1 MKIKKKVLVD
11 FLTKARMEGE
21 QMIDECILDFQKDGL
36 KIDANSPSKQ
46 TRTMS
51 WIKASAFK
59 EYDAIGKV
67 GMNDLSNAVRV
78 FDRFGEFLNITVEGN
93 LMNIKSEGKKVDIE
107 LVAET
112 FLSTDSGAP
121 KLEFAE
127 TFIIPGTR
135 MTDIIKDVSLNKDAV
150 LTIETKE
157 KKVLISNTGKYKF
170 QHQIDAPTAKG
181 GSKVNLGQPFI
192 SAVNKL
198 GGNLEIS
205 MKSNYPVKV
214 MEKTDDSIITLI
226 IAPRIEDE

>member
-21 QMIDECILDFQKDGL
+21 QMIDECILDFDKEGL

-46 TRTMS
+46 ARTMS
-51 WIKASAFK
+51 WLKTSVFK
-59 EYDAIGKV
+59 EHEAIGNV

-78 FDRFGEFLNITVEGN
+78 LDRFGEFLNITVEGN
-93 LMNIKSEGKKVDIE
+93 LMTVKSEGKKVDIE

-121 KLEFAE
+121 KLEFDE
-127 TFIIPGTR
+127 TFIIPGIK
-135 MTDIIKDVSLNKDAV
+135 MAEIIKDVLLNKDAII
-150 LTIETKE
+150 TIETKE
-157 KKVLISNTGKYKF
+157 KKVLITNTGKYKF
-170 QHQIDAPTAKG
+170 QHEIDAPTAKG
-181 GSKVNLGQPFI
+181 GSKVKLGQPFI

-198 GGNLEIS
+198 DGNLEIS
-205 MKSNYPVKV
+205 MKSDYPIKV
-214 MEKTDDSIITLI
+214 MEKTDDSVITLI